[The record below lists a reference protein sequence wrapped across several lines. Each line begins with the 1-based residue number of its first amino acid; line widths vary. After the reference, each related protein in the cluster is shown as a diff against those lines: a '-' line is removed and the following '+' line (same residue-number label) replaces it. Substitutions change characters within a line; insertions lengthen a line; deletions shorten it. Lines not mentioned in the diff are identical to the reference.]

1 MAEEQTQVIDDEPEV
16 EDVEPDL
23 EPEADPEPELEP
35 EGPSELEQAWD
46 EVMPELAGEYNKL
59 DPEQRERILI
69 KRRAEQTSG
78 KPPTEDAAAEPVP
91 TGTEQ
96 QPEAPPVIDVPDF
109 NVDRIK
115 SGLAESL
122 GETEAALVAD
132 TFAQMRDYFK
142 SMGQLVVTTV
152 DQAKK
157 DIGQFGTE
165 LTQYARPQKLRALVP
180 AISGAIEADVKSAE
194 KILEAKEVLTEQAA
208 LELAVYRRGIV
219 VKDASPK
226 AKQKAAALEAAQLAG
241 AGRRGSPAAT
251 HVPTTEKDI
260 ADIYRRDAQR
270 KTKA

>member
-1 MAEEQTQVIDDEPEV
+1 MAEEQTQVVDDEEIV
-16 EDVEPDL
+16 EDVEP
-23 EPEADPEPELEP
+23 EPELDDEPEPEPEP
-35 EGPSELEQAWD
+35 EGPSEAEQAWD
-46 EVMPELAGEYNKL
+46 KVVPELAGQYNEL
-59 DPEQRERILI
+59 QSTQRELILI
-69 KRRAEQTSG
+69 KRAEQTSD
-78 KPPTEDAAAEPVP
+78 KPPTEDAATEPVP

-122 GETEAALVAD
+122 GESEAALVAD

-226 AKQKAAALEAAQLAG
+226 AKKKAAALEAAQLAG